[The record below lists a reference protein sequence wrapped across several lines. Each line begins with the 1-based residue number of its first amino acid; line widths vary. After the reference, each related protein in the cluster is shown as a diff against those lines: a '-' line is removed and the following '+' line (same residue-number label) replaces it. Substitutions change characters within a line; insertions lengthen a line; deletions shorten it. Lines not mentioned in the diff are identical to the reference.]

1 MAAYVI
7 GVPSVTKTLT
17 IHKPGR
23 EEETLTAEIRVRSVD
38 EQEALNKKQTKE
50 FEDRL
55 AKEKKLREEG
65 KPVPPAKNSNAHVRE
80 DILSI
85 GGALDANGNEITA
98 NATPELIDSVWQ
110 DPFVYMALIRAWGE
124 VQRGVQEETAKN

>member
-7 GVPSVTKTLT
+7 GVPSVTKTIT

-23 EEETLTAEIRVRSVD
+23 EEEKLTAEIRVRSVD
-38 EQEALNKKQTKE
+38 EQEAFQKKQNKE

-55 AKEKKLREEG
+55 AKEKKLRAES
-65 KPVPPAKNSNAHVRE
+65 KPVPVAKNSNAHVRE
-80 DILSI
+80 DILRM
-85 GGALDANGNEITA
+85 GGIADANGNDVTV
-98 NATPELIDSVWQ
+98 TPELIDSIWQ

>member
-23 EEETLTAEIRVRSVD
+23 EAETLTVDIRVRSID
-38 EQEALNKKQTKE
+38 EQDALQKKQNKE
-50 FEDRL
+50 IADRL
-55 AKEKKLREEG
+55 AKEAKLRKEG
-65 KPVPPAKNSNAHVRE
+65 KPVPAEKNSNAHVRE
-80 DILSI
+80 DILGLGSV
-85 GGALDANGNEITA
+85 ADKDGNDVA
-98 NATPELIDSVWQ
+98 VTPELIDSVWQ
-110 DPFVYMALIRAWGE
+110 DPYAYIAIVRAWGE

>member
-7 GVPSVTKTLT
+7 GIPSVTKTIT

-23 EEETLTAEIRVRSVD
+23 EEETLTADIRVRSVD
-38 EQEALNKKQTKE
+38 EQEALNKKQNKE
-50 FEDRL
+50 FADRL

-65 KPVPPAKNSNAHVRE
+65 KPVPAERNSNAHVRE
-80 DILSI
+80 DILSL
-85 GGALDANGNEITA
+85 GGVADANGNDVTV
-98 NATPELIDSVWQ
+98 TPELIDSIWQ